1 MYVLI
6 YWYNLSYNSWKKITV
21 FTCIWQ
27 CRIHPIPANILLIL
41 FLDMTSNCSTHFS
54 FRSLMAIS
62 CQWKRDTPQFNTQKP
77 LSRVI
82 PLCEFCST
90 CNFKTLDTHITNT
103 NFFPSQIK
111 NLILSLVYAWRLFH
125 LAINWK
131 NICYLWNS

>member
-6 YWYNLSYNSWKKITV
+6 YWYNLSYNSWKKITMY
-21 FTCIWQ
+21 TCIWQ

-62 CQWKRDTPQFNTQKP
+62 CQWKRDTPQHTETFIKSYPSLLVLLYLQLQN
-77 LSRVI
+77 SRH
-82 PLCEFCST
+82 
-90 CNFKTLDTHITNT
+90 THITNT

>member
-1 MYVLI
+1 MSSVIYSLATEKIFSIQITSLPLLTFPSNKKQVLQTGESVNYYQSLCVCIDI
-6 YWYNLSYNSWKKITV
+6 YWYNLSYNSWKKITMY
-21 FTCIWQ
+21 TCIWQ

-82 PLCEFCST
+82 PLC
-90 CNFKTLDTHITNT
+90 
-103 NFFPSQIK
+103 
-111 NLILSLVYAWRLFH
+111 
-125 LAINWK
+125 
-131 NICYLWNS
+131 

>member
-1 MYVLI
+1 MSSVIYSLATEKIFYIQITPFPLLTFPSNKKQSVIDRRISKLLSVSVCM
-6 YWYNLSYNSWKKITV
+6 YWYIDTIYHTILEKKITV

-82 PLCEFCST
+82 PLC
-90 CNFKTLDTHITNT
+90 
-103 NFFPSQIK
+103 
-111 NLILSLVYAWRLFH
+111 
-125 LAINWK
+125 
-131 NICYLWNS
+131 